1 MSGAR
6 RETAH
11 FTPGSARSLRGK
23 LTLVVLLTTAIALLT
38 MTTALLHR
46 DLTQYWRSLA
56 ADLDTEAGILAL
68 STAPAVSFDDQRAAQ
83 RNLSALSAKS
93 AILSAA
99 LYTADGQL
107 YARYVRPG
115 AQPPPAR
122 LAIQD
127 VSARLANG
135 RMQVSRGIV
144 QGGET
149 LGTIRLTAAYDLWG
163 HVGAYL
169 RILGLIMVLSMI
181 VALILAARL
190 RRSITAPVDALAGVA
205 HEIVTRGDRT
215 LRAPDTPLDEFAQIT
230 RAFNSVLAESETNTR
245 ELQQINRS
253 LTQQIEE
260 TRAAEAARRVAESA
274 LRQSEQLYR
283 AIGESINYGVWVCD
297 ASGRNVYASD
307 SLLRLLGVTQ
317 AQCSNLGWTE
327 LLHPDDVQ
335 ASVASWLEC
344 VRTGG
349 TWYREHRFR
358 GTDGHYHPVLAQ
370 GVPIHNEE
378 GELTGWAGIN
388 LDIGRIKHTEEA
400 LRDADRR
407 KDEFLATLAHE
418 LRNPLAPIRHAAR
431 LLGLR
436 GLDEAQSQ
444 SARDIISRQV
454 ARMALLLDDLLEVSR
469 ITRGHL
475 ELRPEPVSAGSLVR
489 AAVET
494 TRPLIESKSHRL
506 SIQLPEEDFDI
517 VVDPLRI
524 SQALSNLL
532 TNAAKY
538 TDPGGRILLQLR
550 RGEDDVVFSVTD
562 SGIGVPAAA
571 LPTIFEM
578 FSQVN
583 SAIDRSEG
591 GLGIGLA
598 LVKGLISMH
607 GGNVDAASEGP
618 GRGSTFT
625 IRIPGSSVREKA
637 RGHGTDQ
644 PQRAQQGPR
653 GRVLVVDDN
662 RDAADSLAMVLGK
675 AGHETFTAYTGERAL
690 QIGEREHPDVI
701 VLDIG
706 MPDMTGYEAAQRVR
720 RTKWGN
726 DILLLAI
733 TGWGQKEDIERALKA
748 GFDFHMTKPADP
760 EHVENLLADYLQSR
774 LRTGSKLF
782 EEKRNGSRRD
792 SANHPH
798 RHRGG

>member
-1 MSGAR
+1 MSDAPTSLPRVALGAV
-6 RETAH
+6 
-11 FTPGSARSLRGK
+11 RSLRGK

-38 MTTALLHR
+38 MTTALLRR
-46 DLTQYWRSLA
+46 DLVQYWHSLA
-56 ADLDTEAGILAL
+56 ADLDTEAGILSL
-68 STAPAVSFDDQRAAQ
+68 SLAPAVAFDDRRTAQ

-93 AILSAA
+93 AILTAA
-99 LYTADGQL
+99 LYTVDGQL
-107 YARYVRPG
+107 YASYARSD
-115 AQPPPAR
+115 AQAPPAR
-122 LAIQD
+122 FAAQD
-127 VSARLANG
+127 GAARLADG
-135 RMQVSRGIV
+135 RMEVSRSIL
-144 QGGET
+144 QGDEK
-149 LGTIRLTAAYDLWG
+149 LGTIRLTAAYDLWE
-163 HVGAYL
+163 HVRAYL
-169 RILGLIMVLSMI
+169 RILGLIMILSMI

-205 HEIVTRGDRT
+205 HEIVTRGDRS
-215 LRAPDTPLDEFAQIT
+215 LRVPDTPLEEFAQIT
-230 RAFNSVLAESETNTR
+230 RAFNSVLAESETNTH
-245 ELQQINRS
+245 ELEQINRS
-253 LTQQIEE
+253 LTRQIEE

-283 AIGESINYGVWVCD
+283 AIGESIDYGVWVCD
-297 ASGRNVYASD
+297 ATGHNVYVSD
-307 SLLRLLGVTQ
+307 SLLQLLGVTQ
-317 AQCSNLGWTE
+317 AQCSSLGWAE

-335 ASVASWLEC
+335 ATVASWLEC

-349 TWYREHRFR
+349 AWYREHRFR
-358 GTDGHYHPVLAQ
+358 GADGHYHPVLAQ
-370 GVPIHNEE
+370 GVPIHNED
-378 GELTGWAGIN
+378 GKLTGWAGIN
-388 LDIGRIKHTEEA
+388 LDISRIKRTEEA

-436 GLDEAQSQ
+436 GLDEAQTQ

-475 ELRPEPVSAGSLVR
+475 ELRPEQVSASSLVR

-494 TRPLIESKSHRL
+494 TRPLIESKGHRL
-506 SIQLPEEDFDI
+506 NIQMPEEDFDI
-517 VVDPLRI
+517 IVDPLRI

-538 TDPGGRILLQLR
+538 TDPGGRILLQLH
-550 RGEDDVVFSVTD
+550 RGDGGVAFSVTD

-571 LPTIFEM
+571 LPAIFEM

-607 GGNVDAASEGP
+607 GGSVEASSEGA

-625 IRIPGSSVREKA
+625 IRLPASSVRDNA
-637 RGHGTDQ
+637 RIHGSDP
-644 PQRAQQGPR
+644 PQRLQQGPR
-653 GRVLVVDDN
+653 GRILVVDDN

-760 EHVENLLADYLQSR
+760 ERVENLLGEYLKSR
-774 LRTGSKLF
+774 VRTGSKLF
-782 EEKRNGSRRD
+782 EERRDGSRRD